1 MIAICS
7 WFCSHEGVI
16 AVMKGLRSQ
25 LLPCLLIY
33 LFLCIYLMSS
43 DTFHVASC
51 IFLCSRSTLNIIM
64 QLWLMRNFWSNDF
77 RRQDS
82 LLENVRIWSY
92 SRPHFSAFGL
102 NMETYGVILRIDFK
116 CGKMW
121 TRKTPNTDTFFPY
134 LRWTYLLRL
143 MFVRTSN
150 HLNLKPKSWQ
160 VSVM

>member
-1 MIAICS
+1 
-7 WFCSHEGVI
+7 
-16 AVMKGLRSQ
+16 
-25 LLPCLLIY
+25 
-33 LFLCIYLMSS
+33 MSS

-51 IFLCSRSTLNIIM
+51 IFLCSRSTLSIIM

-102 NMETYGVILRIDFK
+102 NIERYGVILRIDFK

-150 HLNLKPKSWQ
+150 QSPGKFLLCSYCIIVWFTQKNYGAGWWRQATSPVNKFNCKLSNF
-160 VSVM
+160 VYS